1 MTLAGKATVDADEQ
15 RLRGKFALGVE
26 PTGDVV
32 LEFVSS
38 FLFGSQR
45 EDFAF
50 SVVGDTVRVIDR
62 ERGEYFEGEEAEAF
76 LAQAL
81 DVEVGIRETL
91 HFALGG
97 RPSCGDIE
105 AIRMDRSSDVIRFDG
120 KTDSRPFRVEFD
132 AQTMRLRRVAWPVR
146 LEHRSGDRLDVSYQ
160 WDRAPDGRPQLKQI
174 VMTLEKRPWRC
185 KLDSVKG

>member
-1 MTLAGKATVDADEQ
+1 MDADEQ
-15 RLRGKFALGVE
+15 RLRGKFSLGVE

-32 LEFVSS
+32 LEFASS

-50 SVVGDTVRVIDR
+50 SVVSDTVRVIDR

-76 LAQAL
+76 LAEVL
-81 DVEVGIRETL
+81 DVQVGIRETL

-105 AIRMDRSSDVIRFDG
+105 DIRMDRGSDVIRFEG
-120 KTDSRPFRVEFD
+120 RTDSKPFRVEFD

-146 LEHRSGDRLDVSYQ
+146 LEQRTGDRLDVSYQ
-160 WDRAPDGRPQLKQI
+160 WDRTPDGQARLKRI

-185 KLDSVKG
+185 KLDGVTG